1 VLFYYIYLI
10 KFNFE
15 AYISYERPRARRTRG
30 CARCGAVQAPKKEK
44 KDKKIKQIRKKK
56 PATRKKERRAVA
68 GRHPLG
74 PG

>member
-44 KDKKIKQIRKKK
+44 KDKKIKQIEKSWCCSSSQKR
-56 PATRKKERRAVA
+56 KER
-68 GRHPLG
+68 
-74 PG
+74 